1 MGPVSFPPSPQ
12 APPGGA
18 PYGQRGV
25 DPDGPRTLWKARPDG
40 RTVFRHPAPLVLF
53 WAWVVFALVN
63 VGYLLSDDLTI
74 NSVRGIAGLLTAT
87 GVLYACTLH
96 SRVETDD
103 EGVTIHNPLRDHR
116 APWGVVTAVT
126 LGDSVEFACGRP
138 EPRKTKTIYSWA
150 LYSSRRSRA
159 RRQLRGS
166 MFPSLGQRGLSS
178 RAPAEAAELARQQPG
193 QIMQIELDR
202 RATAGRDRGPG
213 GGGELRSSV
222 AWRPVAAIVAPA
234 LFLLIAFLVR

>member
-1 MGPVSFPPSPQ
+1 MSFPPSPL
-12 APPGGA
+12 APPGPPFGRGG
-18 PYGQRGV
+18 GQ
-25 DPDGPRTLWKARPDG
+25 DESRTLWKARPGG
-40 RTVFRHPAPLVLF
+40 RTVFRHPAPLVLW

-63 VGYLLSDDLTI
+63 VVYLLFDDLTI
-74 NSVRGIAGLLTAT
+74 NAVRGIAGLLTAT

-103 EGVTIHNPLRDHR
+103 EGVTIHNPLLDHR

-138 EPRKTKTIYSWA
+138 APRKTKTIYSWA

-159 RRQLRGS
+159 RRQMRGS
-166 MFPSLGQRGLSS
+166 MFPSLGQRGISS
-178 RAPAEAAELARQQPG
+178 RAPAEAADLARQQPS
-193 QIMQIELDR
+193 QIMRIELDR
-202 RATAGRDRGPG
+202 RAAAGRDRRP

-222 AWRPVAAIVAPA
+222 AWRPVAAVVAPA